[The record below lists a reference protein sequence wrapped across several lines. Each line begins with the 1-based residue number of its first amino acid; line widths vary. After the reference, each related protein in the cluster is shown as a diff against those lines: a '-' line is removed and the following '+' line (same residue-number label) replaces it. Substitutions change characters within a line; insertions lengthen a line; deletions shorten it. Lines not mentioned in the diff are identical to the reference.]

1 MCITGIAITPIVL
14 GYDAAIQVKS
24 QMAKILPVIL
34 KEKKEMVFIRSQ

>member
-24 QMAKILPVIL
+24 QMAKILPEVIL
-34 KEKKEMVFIRSQ
+34 KEEEENGIY